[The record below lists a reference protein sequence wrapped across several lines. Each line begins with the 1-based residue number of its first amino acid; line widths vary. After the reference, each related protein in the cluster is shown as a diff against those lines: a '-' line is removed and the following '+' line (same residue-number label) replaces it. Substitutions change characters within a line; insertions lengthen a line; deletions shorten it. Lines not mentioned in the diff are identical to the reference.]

1 MNPFRVNPMIT
12 LIDENMEIDQEIDK
26 MIMVL
31 ESQKMQVLQQN
42 QHLKQ
47 KKKLLTREQKNL
59 KKKTCKLKEKPH
71 STHTESI

>member
-31 ESQKMQVLQQN
+31 ESQTMPFQISQDCL
-42 QHLKQ
+42 
-47 KKKLLTREQKNL
+47 
-59 KKKTCKLKEKPH
+59 
-71 STHTESI
+71 